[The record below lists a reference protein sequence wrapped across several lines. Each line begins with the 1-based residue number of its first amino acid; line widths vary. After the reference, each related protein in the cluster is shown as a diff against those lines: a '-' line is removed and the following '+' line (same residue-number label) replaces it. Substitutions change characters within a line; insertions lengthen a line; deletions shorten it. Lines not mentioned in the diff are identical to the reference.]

1 MSGPCVDRVAA
12 FVSML
17 TMEESDP
24 EKIGQLIGETARA
37 WRHRLDQRLRPIGL
51 TQAKWRTIAHLAR
64 GHLTQCEL
72 AGRLGIEE
80 PTLARLLARL
90 ESGGWVKRASAAHDR
105 RCKTVHLERKSSS
118 LLRRIEQAANEL
130 RNELLEKIPASDLR
144 TCMRVLSEIRDRATT
159 VSARRMNGSGTT
171 KKRNGLQ

>member
-1 MSGPCVDRVAA
+1 
-12 FVSML
+12 
-17 TMEESDP
+17 
-24 EKIGQLIGETARA
+24 
-37 WRHRLDQRLRPIGL
+37 
-51 TQAKWRTIAHLAR
+51 
-64 GHLTQCEL
+64 
-72 AGRLGIEE
+72 
-80 PTLARLLARL
+80 LLARL